1 MPCNMENTTST
12 PSARSGL
19 KWLNI
24 KKRLEAMKLQKL
36 VKRKLR
42 AQLKKALLIEVK
54 KACYT

>member
-1 MPCNMENTTST
+1 MVKYGTMPCNMENTTST

-36 VKRKLR
+36 VIRKLR
-42 AQLKKALLIEVK
+42 GLI
-54 KACYT
+54 